1 MEPAGNNRPKNRR
14 KAVMKAIFLLIFIVA
29 AIFLLRFTPIKNYL
43 TAEALGRFLESAGFW
58 APLIFILIYTA
69 GVCLFLPG
77 TLLTGLGAAI
87 FGAYW
92 GFVYVWFGAMAGAS
106 AAFFIG
112 RTLGREFASSL
123 IGDKLKKYDDGI
135 ERNGFATVLY
145 LRLVYFPFTPMN
157 FGMGLTKVHFRDYFI
172 GTGLGIIVGTFI
184 FTFFIG
190 TLKDVWASGNW
201 AELIS
206 FKVFFSIAL
215 FIFSFF
221 IPKIIKKINMVIAED
236 PEMGPN
242 LLDKIKSQGVRE
254 LDDSAMIMRL
264 KFKTIPGEQFVIRRE
279 VFRMIQESFR
289 ENGIEFAHRNV
300 AVYLPPDEDAGEH
313 DKKAIEAGAA
323 AAAAAAQAEEEQ
335 KKPI

>member
-1 MEPAGNNRPKNRR
+1 MEPVDSSIPENRK
-14 KAVMKAIFLLIFIVA
+14 KALMKAIFLLTFIVA
-29 AIFLLRFTPIKNYL
+29 AIFLVRFTPIKNYL
-43 TAEALGRFLESAGFW
+43 TAEALGRFLDGAGFW
-58 APLIFILIYTA
+58 APLIFILIYA
-69 GVCLFLPG
+69 VGVCLFLPG

-87 FGAYW
+87 FGAYG

-157 FGMGLTKVHFRDYFI
+157 FGMGLTKVQFRDYFF

-190 TLKDVWASGNW
+190 TLKEVWVSGNW

-221 IPKIIKKINMVIAED
+221 IPKIIKKI
-236 PEMGPN
+236 
-242 LLDKIKSQGVRE
+242 K
-254 LDDSAMIMRL
+254 
-264 KFKTIPGEQFVIRRE
+264 GE
-279 VFRMIQESFR
+279 
-289 ENGIEFAHRNV
+289 
-300 AVYLPPDEDAGEH
+300 
-313 DKKAIEAGAA
+313 
-323 AAAAAAQAEEEQ
+323 
-335 KKPI
+335 